1 MRQDSHEEGMW
12 SGGVHLFNL
21 IDKQSHVRD
30 ISRTESLSNDDG
42 DGHENGKK
50 AIGLEWQNN
59 NIVRASRFLVH
70 FFAVAARLQRE
81 SA

>member
-21 IDKQSHVRD
+21 IDKQSHEHD
-30 ISRTESLSNDDG
+30 ISRTGSLSNDDG
-42 DGHENGKK
+42 DGNENDKK
-50 AIGLEWQNN
+50 AIGLDRQTNN
-59 NIVRASRFLVH
+59 TVRASRFLVH

>member
-12 SGGVHLFNL
+12 WGGVHLFNL

-42 DGHENGKK
+42 DGNENGKK
-50 AIGLEWQNN
+50 ATGLDWQNN

>member
-1 MRQDSHEEGMW
+1 MRQDSHEEGTW

-30 ISRTESLSNDDG
+30 ISRTGSLSNDDG
-42 DGHENGKK
+42 DGNENDKK
-50 AIGLEWQNN
+50 AIGLDWQNN

>member
-42 DGHENGKK
+42 DGYENGKK

>member
-42 DGHENGKK
+42 DGNENGKK
-50 AIGLEWQNN
+50 ATGLDWQNN

>member
-30 ISRTESLSNDDG
+30 ISRTGSLSNDDG
-42 DGHENGKK
+42 DGNENDKK
-50 AIGLEWQNN
+50 AIGLDLQTNN
-59 NIVRASRFLVH
+59 TVRASRFLVH

>member
-42 DGHENGKK
+42 DGNENGKK
-50 AIGLEWQNN
+50 AIGLDWQHN